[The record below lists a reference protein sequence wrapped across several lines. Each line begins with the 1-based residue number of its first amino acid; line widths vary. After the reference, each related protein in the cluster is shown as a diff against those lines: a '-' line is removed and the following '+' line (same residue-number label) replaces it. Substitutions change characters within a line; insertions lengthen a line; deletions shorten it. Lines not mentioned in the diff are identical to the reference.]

1 MENAKPEAAVSGRHR
16 SINVPMRNRRYFGE
30 LSSSALKD
38 AIVGDC
44 NRRCGTMLGE
54 PSYLTS
60 GKPLRTSE
68 ECSVSTLKLG
78 DSAFQRP
85 SPHGTVFLLEDCI
98 SLTAPP
104 SQLANAITGKD
115 PMMKSLESGDGPDPN
130 IVIAIFQNDPHIIT
144 GQSVRSR
151 QNLSLTTVLATQS
164 M

>member
-60 GKPLRTSE
+60 GKSLRTSE

-98 SLTAPP
+98 SLTTAAG
-104 SQLANAITGKD
+104 QIVADAITGKD
-115 PMMKSLESGDGPDPN
+115 PVMKSLESSDGPDPY
-130 IVIAIFQNDPHIIT
+130 VTIAI
-144 GQSVRSR
+144 
-151 QNLSLTTVLATQS
+151 
-164 M
+164 